1 MISYS
6 LRNLVK
12 ALVYHGRVETTQPRA
27 KSMRGLVDRLIHHA
41 QKKSL
46 SSRRQIA
53 AMLGDKKMTN
63 RLVDEIAPALG
74 NRQSGFTRVLKIGRR
89 RGDGAPMARIEF
101 VQMVEVGPKKS
112 AGQQPAEPA
121 VSEKSVEKS
130 PLVKK
135 GKTTKRK
142 VKTKNKKVN

>member
-6 LRNLVK
+6 LRNLVR
-12 ALVYHGRVETTQPRA
+12 ALVYYGRVETTQPRA
-27 KSMRGLVDRLIHHA
+27 KSMRGLVDRLVHHA

-46 SSRRQIA
+46 SSRRKIA
-53 AMLGDKKMTN
+53 AVLGDKKITN

-89 RGDGAPMARIEF
+89 RGDGAAMARIEF
-101 VQMVEVGPKKS
+101 VQMVEVGPKKP
-112 AGQQPAEPA
+112 AIQPPTQPV

-130 PLVKK
+130 PLIKE

-142 VKTKNKKVN
+142 IKTKTKKVN

>member
-6 LRNLVK
+6 LRNLVR
-12 ALVYHGRVETTQPRA
+12 ALVYYGRVETTQPRA
-27 KSMRGLVDRLIHHA
+27 KSMRGLVDRLVHHA

-46 SSRRQIA
+46 SSRRKIA
-53 AMLGDKKMTN
+53 AVLGDKKMTN

-89 RGDGAPMARIEF
+89 RGDGAAMARIEF
-101 VQMVEVGPKKS
+101 VQ
-112 AGQQPAEPA
+112 AQPV

-130 PLVKK
+130 PLAKG

-142 VKTKNKKVN
+142 VKTKTKKVN